1 VLESPDRLTARAAV
15 GQTRKSSIMITAAD
29 AACLI
34 VEPLGIVLVIVLF
47 LKLLPPFQNMDLL
60 IAQVEKDS

>member
-1 VLESPDRLTARAAV
+1 
-15 GQTRKSSIMITAAD
+15 MITAAD

-47 LKLLPPFQNMDLL
+47 LKLLPPFQNMDHL